1 MTVDQTDLRKLSAA
15 VEYLLDQESFLCTA
29 ERLKGELAHS
39 TGTFVW
45 ATVDLDSIPRE
56 MPAVIRSC
64 WIFCLRRDVPSG
76 SHYHP
81 NSVQHMV
88 LIGGQGTSNIDG
100 ELRPM
105 VPFTSPEHSFED
117 KCLIIGQR
125 VPHEFIPE
133 RDDMIVVSFHT
144 CGESELEEVDCET
157 GGARFYE
164 RPDA

>member
-1 MTVDQTDLRKLSAA
+1 MDQSGLRKLSAA
-15 VEYLLDQESFLCTA
+15 VEYLLTQESFLCTVK
-29 ERLKGELAHS
+29 RLKDDLAHS
-39 TGTFVW
+39 TEPFVW
-45 ATVDLDSIPRE
+45 ATVDLDSIPCE

-76 SHYHP
+76 SHNHP

-88 LIGGQGTSNIDG
+88 LIGGQGMSNIDG
-100 ELRPM
+100 KRRPM
-105 VPFTSPEHSFED
+105 VPFTSSEHSLAE
-117 KCLIIGQR
+117 KCLIIGQD
-125 VPHEFIPE
+125 VPHEFMPE

-144 CGESELEEVDCET
+144 CAERELEEIDCET